1 MTDFKKEEVEKMH
14 RKGTAMLATV
24 ILLVSCSTV
33 FQSNEV
39 GALDVLKITDP
50 DVAYRHNYDP
60 QIAGDAS
67 GNSYVTWHGYDG
79 YSWDVYWVKVDAAGT
94 PGTIEMISTHPD
106 NVNGQDWGPQIGV
119 DSSGNSYVVWRG
131 YDGYDNEI
139 YWVKVD
145 AAGTPGTV
153 QKISTHPDNET
164 REDYDHQ
171 IAVDLDGNSY
181 VTWRCQFGSNKDI
194 YWVKVDAA
202 GTPGTVQ
209 KISTHADN
217 VTGDDFNPQIAADSS
232 GNSYVAWYGR
242 DGSDNEIYWTKVDA
256 AGTPGTV
263 QKVSTHADN
272 ETRDD
277 WYPQIAADPSGNSY
291 VVWYGW
297 DGSDNEIYWVKVDA
311 AGTLGTVQK
320 VSTHADNETRDDR
333 HPQIAADPSGNSYV
347 TWQGSDGSDNEIY
360 WTKVDAAGTPGTV
373 QKISNHPDNETRYE
387 YVPQIALDT
396 SGNSYITYQSYD
408 GRDDEVY
415 WVAVDSAGTP
425 GDAEKISTHAD
436 NETRDDWKPQIAA
449 DPSGNSYTVWQGWDG
464 GDWEVYFVTMES
476 PGGGDSDGDGVPD
489 EEDLCP
495 LENPE
500 GLDAN
505 LDGCTDRICD
515 LAEVVQSLGIHH
527 GIENSLV
534 HKASNSC
541 DKFNR
546 GSITAAVNMLNG
558 FINAVEAQRGKKISE
573 EDADMLIQFVRNA
586 ILALLKELDDDSES
600 AGNINPEKLNKQMR
614 SLAQHNISR
623 AKELSSHVQDLLS
636 DAESQGVDTS
646 ACEELVAKAEEL
658 LALAQTFF
666 AEGNYIAA
674 NTNASD
680 AIQAYEEAI
689 ASLEALLA

>member
-1 MTDFKKEEVEKMH
+1 MH

-24 ILLVSCSTV
+24 MLLVSYSTV
-33 FQSNEV
+33 FTNEV

-50 DVAYRHNYDP
+50 GVTYRNNYDP

-79 YSWDVYWVKVDAAGT
+79 YSWDVYWVKVDTAGT
-94 PGTIEMISTHPD
+94 PGTIQMISTHPD

-145 AAGTPGTV
+145 AAGTPGVV

-164 REDYDHQ
+164 REDYDPQ
-171 IAVDLDGNSY
+171 IAVDSAGNSY

-194 YWVKVDAA
+194 YWVKVDST
-202 GTPGTVQ
+202 GTLGVVQ
-209 KISTHADN
+209 KVSTHADN
-217 VTGDDFNPQIAADSS
+217 LIGDDFNPQIAADSS
-232 GNSYVAWYGR
+232 GNSYVVWYGR
-242 DGSDNEIYWTKVDA
+242 DSTDNEIYWVKVDA
-256 AGTPGTV
+256 AGTPGVV
-263 QKVSTHADN
+263 QKISTHADN
-272 ETRDD
+272 GTRDD
-277 WYPQIAADPSGNSY
+277 WYPQIAADSSGNSY

-311 AGTLGTVQK
+311 ASTLGAVQK
-320 VSTHADNETRDDR
+320 ISTHADNESWDDR
-333 HPQIAADPSGNSYV
+333 YPQIASDTSGNSFV
-347 TWQGSDGSDNEIY
+347 TWQGSDGVDNEIY
-360 WTKVDAAGTPGTV
+360 WTRVDTAGTLGGV
-373 QKISNHPDNETRYE
+373 QKISNHPDNETRFE

-396 SGNSYITYQSYD
+396 SGNSYVTYQSYD

-495 LENPE
+495 QENPE

-534 HKASNSC
+534 QKATNSC

-546 GSITAAVNMLNG
+546 GKITAAVNMLHG
-558 FINAVEAQRGKKISE
+558 FINAVEAQSGKKISE
-573 EDADMLIQFVRNA
+573 DDADMLIQFARNA
-586 ILALLKELDDDSES
+586 ILAILEELDAESES
-600 AGNINPEKLNKQMR
+600 AGSINPEKLNNQMR
-614 SLAQHNISR
+614 SLAQTTISR
-623 AKELSSHVQDLLS
+623 AKELSSRVQDLLS
-636 DAESQGVDTS
+636 EAESQGVDTS
-646 ACEELVAKAEEL
+646 ACEELVAKAEEH

-666 AEGNYIAA
+666 AEGNFIAA

>member
-1 MTDFKKEEVEKMH
+1 MH

-24 ILLVSCSTV
+24 ILLVSYSTV
-33 FQSNEV
+33 FRNNEV
-39 GALDVLKITDP
+39 GAQDVLKISTDP
-50 DVAYRHNYDP
+50 GVTYRNNYDP
-60 QIAGDAS
+60 QIVGDTS

-79 YSWDVYWVKVDAAGT
+79 YYWDVYWVKVDAAGT
-94 PGTIEMISTHPD
+94 TGTIQMISTHPD

-139 YWVKVD
+139 YWVRVD
-145 AAGTPGTV
+145 AAGTPGVV

-164 REDYDHQ
+164 REDYDPQ
-171 IAVDLDGNSY
+171 IAVDSGGNSY

-202 GTPGTVQ
+202 GTLGTVQ

-217 VTGDDFNPQIAADSS
+217 IIGDDFNPQIAADSS
-232 GNSYVAWYGR
+232 GNSYVVWYGHDGTDNEIYWVKVDAAGTPSAVQKISTHVDNGIR
-242 DGSDNEIYWTKVDA
+242 DDWYPQIAADSSGNSYAVWYGWDGSDNEIYWTKVDA
-256 AGTPGTV
+256 TGTAGAV
-263 QKVSTHADN
+263 QKISTHVDN
-272 ETRDD
+272 ETWDD
-277 WYPQIAADPSGNSY
+277 RYPQIVSDTSGNSC
-291 VVWYGW
+291 
-297 DGSDNEIYWVKVDA
+297 
-311 AGTLGTVQK
+311 
-320 VSTHADNETRDDR
+320 
-333 HPQIAADPSGNSYV
+333 V
-347 TWQGSDGSDNEIY
+347 TWQGNDGSDNEIY
-360 WTKVDAAGTPGTV
+360 WTRIDVAGTSGAV
-373 QKISNHPDNETRYE
+373 QKISNHPDNETRFE

-396 SGNSYITYQSYD
+396 SGNSYVTFQSYD

-425 GDAEKISTHAD
+425 GEAEKISTHPD
-436 NETRDDWKPQIAA
+436 NDTRDDWKPQIAA

-476 PGGGDSDGDGVPD
+476 LGGGDSDGDGVPD
-489 EEDLCP
+489 EEDKCP

-527 GIENSLV
+527 GIENSLI
-534 HKASNSC
+534 HKATNSC

-546 GSITAAVNMLNG
+546 GSLTAAVNMLNG
-558 FINAVEAQRGKKISE
+558 FINAVKAQSGKKISE
-573 EDADMLIQFVRNA
+573 DDADMLIQFARNA
-586 ILALLKELDDDSES
+586 ILVMLKELDADSES
-600 AGNINPEKLNKQMR
+600 AGNINPEKLNAQMR
-614 SLAQHNISR
+614 SLAQTTISR
-623 AKELSSHVQDLLS
+623 AERLSSHVQNLLS
-636 DAESQGVDTS
+636 EAESQGVDTS
-646 ACEELVAKAEEL
+646 PYEELVAKAEEL
-658 LALAQTFF
+658 LALAHTFF